1 MLNFAVNFGFGE
13 TLLLFFAEFAWCF
26 YSLKHVPGYI
36 EKADELK
43 SKGVDKILCLSGMS
57 FTLMF
62 CSANYNLQALRFIF
76 VGLVFD

>member
-1 MLNFAVNFGFGE
+1 MKMF
-13 TLLLFFAEFAWCF
+13 LLLLRLESWFGF

-57 FTLMF
+57 LTLMLF
-62 CSANYNLQALRFIF
+62 LC
-76 VGLVFD
+76 